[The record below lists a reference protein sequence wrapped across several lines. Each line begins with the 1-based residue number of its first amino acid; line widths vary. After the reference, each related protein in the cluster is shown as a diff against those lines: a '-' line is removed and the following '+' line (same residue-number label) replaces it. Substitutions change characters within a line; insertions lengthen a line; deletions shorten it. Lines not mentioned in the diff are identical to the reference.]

1 MKEAALAARP
11 GMSRRVFVMAGCAAA
26 LAGCAGPMAGGSP
39 TMPLPIAQGA
49 ALASVNRFRAANGL
63 PGLSVDGRL
72 MQAARIQAEAMAA
85 SDSLSHNAGGR
96 LPGRVSAAGY
106 YWATTAENIGRGYA
120 DYEAAMRG
128 WIGSPGHRRN
138 LLNPNIVHIGFA
150 GARSADGGRNYWA
163 QVFAAPR
170 PQAPARGVAF
180 SGQVL
185 STGGVL
191 RFP

>member
-1 MKEAALAARP
+1 MKETDLAASP
-11 GMSRRVFVMAGCAAA
+11 GMSRRVFVLAGCAAA
-26 LAGCAGPMAGGSP
+26 LAGCAGPLAGGSA
-39 TMPLPIAQGA
+39 TIPLPIADGA
-49 ALASVNRFRAANGL
+49 ALASANRFRAANGL
-63 PGLSVDGRL
+63 PPLSIDGRL

-85 SDSLSHNAGGR
+85 SDSLSHTAGGR
-96 LPGRVSAAGY
+96 LPGRVAAAGY
-106 YWATTAENIGRGYA
+106 DWSTTAENIGRGYA

-128 WIGSPGHRRN
+128 WIGSPGHRKN

-150 GARSADGGRNYWA
+150 GARRADGGRNYWA

-170 PQAPARGVAF
+170 PDARSRGVAF
-180 SGQVL
+180 RGQVL

>member
-1 MKEAALAARP
+1 MKETDLSAFG
-11 GMSRRVFVMAGCAAA
+11 GMSRRAFVLAGCAAL
-26 LAGCAGPMAGGSP
+26 LAGCAGPMAGGSN
-39 TMPLPIAQGA
+39 TVALPIADGA

-63 PGLSVDGRL
+63 PPLSIDGRL

-85 SDSLSHNAGGR
+85 SDTLSHTAGGR
-96 LPGRVSAAGY
+96 LPGRVSVAGY
-106 YWATTAENIGRGYA
+106 EWSTTAENIGRGYA

-150 GARSADGGRNYWA
+150 GARRADGGRNYWA

-170 PQAPARGVAF
+170 PEAAAGGVAF
-180 SGQVL
+180 RGQVL